1 MLNKICT
8 RKNKIYMRYKLI
20 IETPALSN
28 VKYTYEPETKTLKAK
43 KQLPLGMVFPY
54 AFGLIKNTK
63 GEDGDPLDAMVIST
77 EKYVT
82 GCEIE
87 ARLLGCLIAEQKE
100 NGKMIRN
107 DRYFF
112 VPDDD
117 LTLTHIKDIRDFG
130 KEHTEQLQEFFIQY
144 NKIIGRVFRPL
155 RIANTV
161 SAASSLKKLIQPS

>member
-1 MLNKICT
+1 MNT
-8 RKNKIYMRYKLI
+8 FSLI

-28 VKYTYEPETKTLKAK
+28 VKYKYEPATKKLLAK

-54 AFGLIKNTK
+54 AFGLIKETK

-77 EKYVT
+77 DTYVT

-87 ARLLGCLIAEQKE
+87 ARVIGCMMAEQTEK
-100 NGKMIRN
+100 GKKIRN

-117 LTLTHIKDIRDFG
+117 LLLKHIRNIRDFG
-130 KEHTEQLQEFFIQY
+130 KEHTQQLQEFFINY
-144 NKIIGRVFRPL
+144 NKLVGKVFRPL
-155 RIANTV
+155 RIANAV
-161 SAASSLKKLIQPS
+161 AAASLLKKLIQPQ